1 MKDSAIYSS
10 VFMGFF
16 MVMTLIS
23 CKEQKTPETNST
35 DRKEDSTLIDKPET
49 TVNIAD
55 YFPGVNFM
63 TVVAMKNNGLNLS
76 SEQEQTFAK
85 WRAENHNIIEG
96 KMRQIARLE
105 AEIKS
110 LSQERADAE
119 KIFKKQ
125 RETGILRREVA
136 TIKLLCRD
144 LIIETLETEQFDGLV
159 VNYEKNHPFV
169 ERRKMMEIMQHV
181 NPVPNYMQL
190 INTNISELNIVPEQ
204 KDKFD
209 AWSAEHHPQMM
220 EMANQVI
227 HLEKEIY
234 QNSLQ
239 REPKDNMVFKIQR
252 IEELRA
258 KIVETKTSC
267 RNMVAKTLSQD
278 QWKNLV
284 DMTNVI
290 LK

>member
-1 MKDSAIYSS
+1 
-10 VFMGFF
+10 
-16 MVMTLIS
+16 
-23 CKEQKTPETNST
+23 
-35 DRKEDSTLIDKPET
+35 
-49 TVNIAD
+49 
-55 YFPGVNFM
+55 
-63 TVVAMKNNGLNLS
+63 
-76 SEQEQTFAK
+76 
-85 WRAENHNIIEG
+85 
-96 KMRQIARLE
+96 MRQIARLE

>member
-1 MKDSAIYSS
+1 
-10 VFMGFF
+10 MGFF

-23 CKEQKTPETNST
+23 CKEQITPETNST

-144 LIIETLETEQFDGLV
+144 LIIETLET
-159 VNYEKNHPFV
+159 
-169 ERRKMMEIMQHV
+169 
-181 NPVPNYMQL
+181 
-190 INTNISELNIVPEQ
+190 
-204 KDKFD
+204 
-209 AWSAEHHPQMM
+209 
-220 EMANQVI
+220 
-227 HLEKEIY
+227 
-234 QNSLQ
+234 
-239 REPKDNMVFKIQR
+239 
-252 IEELRA
+252 
-258 KIVETKTSC
+258 
-267 RNMVAKTLSQD
+267 
-278 QWKNLV
+278 
-284 DMTNVI
+284 
-290 LK
+290 

>member
-1 MKDSAIYSS
+1 
-10 VFMGFF
+10 
-16 MVMTLIS
+16 
-23 CKEQKTPETNST
+23 
-35 DRKEDSTLIDKPET
+35 
-49 TVNIAD
+49 
-55 YFPGVNFM
+55 
-63 TVVAMKNNGLNLS
+63 
-76 SEQEQTFAK
+76 
-85 WRAENHNIIEG
+85 
-96 KMRQIARLE
+96 
-105 AEIKS
+105 
-110 LSQERADAE
+110 
-119 KIFKKQ
+119 
-125 RETGILRREVA
+125 
-136 TIKLLCRD
+136 
-144 LIIETLETEQFDGLV
+144 
-159 VNYEKNHPFV
+159 
-169 ERRKMMEIMQHV
+169 MEIMQRV